1 VKGIQNDVM
10 KTLTSKSIINSGG
23 AAMLYTGLDL
33 HRSFSYITTMNDK
46 GEIAGQKKLP
56 SNGEVVELLKEFDD
70 TMEVAIEATPS
81 WYWLY
86 DCLEYEGF
94 KVKLSH
100 PLKTKAIAY
109 AKVKTDKVDS
119 ATLAHLLRSD
129 LLPLSYV
136 PEKPIRLNR
145 ELLRY
150 RARLVRVQTRIK
162 NNIHTIL
169 AKNNVSHSYSDL
181 FGKEGMAFLYSL
193 SLPENYKIALEGY
206 LSVLETLRH
215 EIRLA
220 SKRVQALAEENQD
233 AVLLMTIPGV
243 GYYSALMIE
252 SEIGDVKRFPSA
264 KQLCS
269 YAGLVPSTYASGNTC
284 YHGHITK
291 QGSRWLRWIL
301 IEAAIHAVKRPGPL
315 RRFYFKVERKKGGK
329 VAKVATARKLLEW
342 IYHMMR
348 DNKSFKEVERLAE
361 LQGKGEPVKKPGLV
375 L

>member
-1 VKGIQNDVM
+1 
-10 KTLTSKSIINSGG
+10 
-23 AAMLYTGLDL
+23 MLYTGLDL
-33 HRSFSYITTMNDK
+33 HRSFSYITTVNDRGK
-46 GEIAGQKKLP
+46 IIGQKKLP
-56 SNGEVVELLKEFDD
+56 SNGEVVEFLKEFDE

-86 DCLEYEGF
+86 DRLEEEGF
-94 KVKLSH
+94 EVKLSH

-136 PEKPIRLNR
+136 PEKPVRLNR

-150 RARLVRVQTRIK
+150 RASLVKIQTEVK
-162 NNIHTIL
+162 NKIHSIL
-169 AKNNVSHSYSDL
+169 AKNNVSHGYSDL
-181 FGKEGMAFLYSL
+181 FGKQGMAFLGSL
-193 SLPENYKIALEGY
+193 SLAENYKIALEGY
-206 LSVLETLRH
+206 LSVLDTVRQ
-215 EIRLA
+215 EIKVA
-220 SKRVQALAEENQD
+220 SRRVQRLAEEDRD
-233 AVLLMTIPGV
+233 AMLLMTVPGV
-243 GYYSALMIE
+243 GYYSALLIK

-315 RRFYFKVERKKGGK
+315 RRFYYKVERQRGGK

-342 IYHMMR
+342 MYHMMR
-348 DNKSFKEVERLAE
+348 DGKIFQQLEKPADFL
-361 LQGKGEPVKKPGLV
+361 GKGEPAKKPGSLYKAR
-375 L
+375 

>member
-1 VKGIQNDVM
+1 
-10 KTLTSKSIINSGG
+10 
-23 AAMLYTGLDL
+23 MLYRGVDL
-33 HRSFSYITTMNDK
+33 HKSFSYITTVNDK
-46 GEIAGQKKLP
+46 GEILGQKKLP
-56 SNGEVVELLKEFDD
+56 SNGEVVEFLKEFEER
-70 TMEVAIEATPS
+70 MEVAIEATPS

-86 DCLEYEGF
+86 DRLEDGGF

-136 PEKPIRLNR
+136 PEKSVRLNR

-150 RARLVRVQTRIK
+150 RASLVKIQTGVK
-162 NNIHTIL
+162 NKIHSIL
-169 AKNNVSHSYSDL
+169 AKNNISNGYTDL
-181 FGKEGMAFLYSL
+181 FGKEGMAFLHSV
-193 SLPENYKIALEGY
+193 SLPESYKIALEGY
-206 LSVLETLRH
+206 LSVLEGVRA
-215 EIRLA
+215 EIQVA
-220 SKRVQALAEENQD
+220 SKRVRQLAQEDRD
-233 AVLLMTIPGV
+233 AVLLMTVPGV
-243 GYYSALMIE
+243 SYYSALLIK
-252 SEIGDVKRFPSA
+252 SEIGDVKRFPLA

-301 IEAAIHAVKRPGPL
+301 IEATIHAVKKPWPL
-315 RRFYFKVERKKGGK
+315 RRFYHKVERKKGGK

-348 DNKSFKEVERLAE
+348 DGKSFQEVERLAE
-361 LQGKGEPVKKPGLV
+361 FLGRGEPANYSGL
-375 L
+375 